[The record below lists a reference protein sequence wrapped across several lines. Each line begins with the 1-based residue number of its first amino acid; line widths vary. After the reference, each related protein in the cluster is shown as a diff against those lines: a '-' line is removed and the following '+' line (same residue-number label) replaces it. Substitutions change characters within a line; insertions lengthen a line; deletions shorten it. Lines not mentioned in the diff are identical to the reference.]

1 MSSRS
6 LAVLI
11 LFLSLGCADDPRS
24 ASTSP
29 TEPAPAPRPALN
41 AAAMVQAVEQSSVC
55 RALIK
60 AHAEAK
66 VLADSLPN
74 DSRLV
79 DRADQLDAAVADVCH

>member
-1 MSSRS
+1 MSNRS

-29 TEPAPAPRPALN
+29 TEPAPAPKPALN
-41 AAAMVQAVEQSSVC
+41 AAAIQAVEQSSVC

-66 VLADSLPN
+66 VLADSLPG
-74 DSRLV
+74 DPKLV